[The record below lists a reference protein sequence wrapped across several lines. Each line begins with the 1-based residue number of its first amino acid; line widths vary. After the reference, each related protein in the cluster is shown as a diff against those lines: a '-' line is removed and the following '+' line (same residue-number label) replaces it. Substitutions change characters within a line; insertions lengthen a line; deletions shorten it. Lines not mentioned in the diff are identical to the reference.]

1 MSVKINKVKTTV
13 NMMKKVKMI
22 IHEFFFFTVYLFI
35 NSASRPKTNKGLCD
49 KTFID

>member
-1 MSVKINKVKTTV
+1 MSVKTNKVKTTI
-13 NMMKKVKMI
+13 NMKKKAKMI
-22 IHEFFFFTVYLFI
+22 IREFFFTGYLFI